1 MEKKNVRIFLSFL
14 LVSLLL
20 LVGCST
26 NQNIYSG
33 TIEGEEIPVLAELGG
48 QIKTLSV
55 DEGTSVKK
63 DQTLATIDDR
73 ILKAQ
78 LKEAEAGVAAAKAS
92 LDEAKAGARDQ
103 EIKQTLANLEQ
114 IDSEM
119 EQLKIQT
126 KKADDLLKI
135 NESQIQQTS
144 HSLAAAQKTLAY
156 QKEQLQKKTSL
167 FQQGA
172 ISEDQ
177 LKAQQEIVNQAE
189 AKVNTLNDQLI
200 SIKAQY
206 LAEQKDKEALQVQL
220 QAVEAK
226 KKIAEAKLSLQ
237 QEGAS
242 SYTVSRLYQLWQQ
255 AIAKKEQVLIQ
266 LEKATINSPID
277 GIVLRK
283 NVSQR
288 EILKPNSQIFTLLNP
303 KKLNIKVYVPETNL
317 NQVKI
322 GQKVAIKVDA
332 FPDQS
337 YEGKIVHIS
346 DKAEF
351 TPKNVQTPDERTKMV
366 FAVTIETTNG
376 FDQLK
381 PGMPADITFQSEE
394 DL

>member
-1 MEKKNVRIFLSFL
+1 MGKKNVRIFLSFL
-14 LVSLLL
+14 FVSLLL

-283 NVSQR
+283 NVSQG

>member
-1 MEKKNVRIFLSFL
+1 MGKKNVRIFLSFL
-14 LVSLLL
+14 FVSLLL

-156 QKEQLQKKTSL
+156 QKEQLQKKPPFFNKERYLKTS
-167 FQQGA
+167 
-172 ISEDQ
+172 
-177 LKAQQEIVNQAE
+177 
-189 AKVNTLNDQLI
+189 
-200 SIKAQY
+200 
-206 LAEQKDKEALQVQL
+206 
-220 QAVEAK
+220 
-226 KKIAEAKLSLQ
+226 
-237 QEGAS
+237 
-242 SYTVSRLYQLWQQ
+242 
-255 AIAKKEQVLIQ
+255 
-266 LEKATINSPID
+266 
-277 GIVLRK
+277 
-283 NVSQR
+283 
-288 EILKPNSQIFTLLNP
+288 LKPNRRSSIRRKRRLIP
-303 KKLNIKVYVPETNL
+303 
-317 NQVKI
+317 
-322 GQKVAIKVDA
+322 
-332 FPDQS
+332 
-337 YEGKIVHIS
+337 
-346 DKAEF
+346 
-351 TPKNVQTPDERTKMV
+351 
-366 FAVTIETTNG
+366 
-376 FDQLK
+376 
-381 PGMPADITFQSEE
+381 
-394 DL
+394 

>member
-1 MEKKNVRIFLSFL
+1 M
-14 LVSLLL
+14 
-20 LVGCST
+20 T
-26 NQNIYSG
+26 
-33 TIEGEEIPVLAELGG
+33 
-48 QIKTLSV
+48 
-55 DEGTSVKK
+55 
-63 DQTLATIDDR
+63 
-73 ILKAQ
+73 
-78 LKEAEAGVAAAKAS
+78 
-92 LDEAKAGARDQ
+92 
-103 EIKQTLANLEQ
+103 
-114 IDSEM
+114 
-119 EQLKIQT
+119 
-126 KKADDLLKI
+126 
-135 NESQIQQTS
+135 
-144 HSLAAAQKTLAY
+144 
-156 QKEQLQKKTSL
+156 KKTSL

-283 NVSQR
+283 NVSQG